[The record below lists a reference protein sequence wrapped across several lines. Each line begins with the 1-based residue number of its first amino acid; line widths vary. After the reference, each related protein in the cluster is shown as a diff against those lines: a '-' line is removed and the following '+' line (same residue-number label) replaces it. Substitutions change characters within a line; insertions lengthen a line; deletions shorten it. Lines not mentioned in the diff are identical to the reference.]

1 MKPLFIFCLFI
12 MVMIFAQFAQAQTV
26 DEIIDKNIT
35 AMGGK
40 EKLASLKSVK
50 MEGNLSV
57 MGNDVALAITTS
69 HGVGMRADIS
79 VMGTENYQ
87 IVTPAKGTVFM
98 PVQGMSEPTPMSDDQ
113 LKSATGQ
120 LDLQGALFN
129 YKEKGSTVTLVG
141 KETVDGEECYNIK
154 LTNKMGTVTNYFIST
169 KTNFKI
175 KSTGKRMVNG
185 EETEVANTYSNYK
198 QNADGYWFPY
208 STTNAQGTTD
218 FSKIDT
224 NIAVD
229 ESIFK
234 Q

>member
-12 MVMIFAQFAQAQTV
+12 MVMVFAQFAQAQTV

-57 MGNDVALAITTS
+57 MGNDVALVITTL
-69 HGVGMRADIS
+69 HGAGMRADIS

-98 PVQGMSEPTPMSDDQ
+98 PVQGMSEPTPMPEDQ

-129 YKEKGSTVTLVG
+129 YKEKGSTVMLIG

-175 KSTGKRMVNG
+175 KSR
-185 EETEVANTYSNYK
+185 SN
-198 QNADGYWFPY
+198 NLFLC
-208 STTNAQGTTD
+208 
-218 FSKIDT
+218 
-224 NIAVD
+224 
-229 ESIFK
+229 
-234 Q
+234 

>member
-1 MKPLFIFCLFI
+1 MKPLFIFFLFI
-12 MVMIFAQFAQAQTV
+12 MVMVFAQFTQAQTV
-26 DEIIDKNIT
+26 DDVIDKNIT
-35 AMGGK
+35 VMGGK

-57 MGNDVALAITTS
+57 MGNDVALVITTL

-87 IVTPAKGTVFM
+87 IITPAKGTVFM
-98 PVQGMSEPTPMSDDQ
+98 PVQGMSEPAPMPEDQ
-113 LKSATGQ
+113 LKSATAQ

-129 YKEKGSTVTLVG
+129 YKDKGSTVILIG

-169 KTNFKI
+169 KTNFKV
-175 KSTGKRMVNG
+175 KSTGKRIING
-185 EETEVANTYSNYK
+185 EETEVANTYSNYR

-208 STTNAQGTTD
+208 STTNAQGTTE
-218 FSKIDT
+218 FSKIET
-224 NIAVD
+224 NITVD

>member
-12 MVMIFAQFAQAQTV
+12 MIVVFAQLAQAQTV
-26 DEIIDKNIT
+26 DEVIDKHIA

-40 EKLASLKSVK
+40 EKLASLKSAK

-57 MGNDVALAITTS
+57 MGNDVALVITTL

-87 IVTPAKGTVFM
+87 IITPTKGIVFM
-98 PVQGMSEPTPMSDDQ
+98 PVQGMSEPTTMAEDQ
-113 LKSATGQ
+113 LKSASGQ
-120 LDLQGALFN
+120 LDLQGPLFN
-129 YKEKGSTVTLVG
+129 YKEKRSIVELIG
-141 KETVDGEECYNIK
+141 KENVDGEECYNIK
-154 LTNKMGTVTNYFIST
+154 LTNKTGNITSYFIST
-169 KTNFKI
+169 KTHFKI
-175 KSTGKRMVNG
+175 KTSGKSNING
-185 EETEVANTYSNYK
+185 TETELTNTYSNYK
-198 QNADGYWFPY
+198 QNVDGYWFPY
-208 STTNAQGTTD
+208 TSTNAQGTTD

-234 Q
+234 

>member
-12 MVMIFAQFAQAQTV
+12 MIMVFAQFAQAQTV
-26 DEIIDKNIT
+26 DEVIDKHIA

-40 EKLASLKSVK
+40 EKLTSLKSAK

-57 MGNDVALAITTS
+57 MGNDVALVITTL
-69 HGVGMRADIS
+69 HGIGMRADIS
-79 VMGTENYQ
+79 VMGTDNYQ
-87 IVTPAKGTVFM
+87 VITPAKGIVFM
-98 PVQGMSEPTPMSDDQ
+98 PVQGMSEPTTMPEDQ

-129 YKEKGSTVTLVG
+129 YKEKGSAAELVG
-141 KETVDGEECYNIK
+141 KEKVDNEECYNIK
-154 LTNKMGTVTNYFIST
+154 LTNKLGTVTNYYIST

-175 KSTGKRMVNG
+175 KTSGKRNING
-185 EETEVANTYSNYK
+185 QETDVFTTYSNYK

-208 STTNAQGTTD
+208 TSTNAQGTTD

-224 NIAVD
+224 NITVD
-229 ESIFK
+229 ESMFK
-234 Q
+234 